1 MASRVVDDGI
11 PPGFVCT
18 PEELAEPSAEE
29 VLGFQMT
36 PSAEQTWYPGKRADA
51 NLPRFR
57 PAARHVVKF
66 VPGGEEGR
74 RLPQVFY
81 RLVCPDGSL
90 SEVVTKT
97 YLSCWHTWARVNHC
111 KPEA

>member
-29 VLGFQMT
+29 MLGFQVT
-36 PSAEQTWYPGKRADA
+36 PSAGKTWHPGRATG
-51 NLPRFR
+51 PQRGVR
-57 PAARHVVKF
+57 PAARYVVSF

-81 RLVCPDGSL
+81 RVVYPGGAL

-97 YLSCWHTWARVNHC
+97 YLSCWHTWARINHC
-111 KPEA
+111 RPED